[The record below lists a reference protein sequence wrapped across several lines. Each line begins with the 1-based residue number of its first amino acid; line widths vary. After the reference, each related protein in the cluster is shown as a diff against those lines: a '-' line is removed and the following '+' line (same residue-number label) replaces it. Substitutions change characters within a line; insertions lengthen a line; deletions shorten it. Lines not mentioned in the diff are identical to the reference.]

1 MVNGNEKEKG
11 KEIHENENPLIPQ
24 VEAMLGN
31 FLIIARIVSPFWPVA
46 RRHGSLASSRKCSQ
60 S

>member
-1 MVNGNEKEKG
+1 MVNGNGKGKG
-11 KEIHENENPLIPQ
+11 KEIHDPLIPQ

-46 RRHGSLASSRKCSQ
+46 RRHGSLAS
-60 S
+60 